1 MTQLTK
7 REQIAFAL
15 FLEQYKLYAD
25 ESVGHMIKRST
36 LHADAFLKHLEE
48 TEPDLKP
55 KEEEKSELLTKD
67 QRAECEKVMNL
78 DCVKETIELLKG
90 ILSDN
95 HKDPEHKN
103 ETIIPFPIGYLIE
116 PKTLVR
122 LMDSRDVRIYSVKSV
137 DLIGT
142 ERNVLLELLDNSECI
157 VRTRPHWIYPVNPKD
172 HPNHPDFKSRRS

>member
-15 FLEQYKLYAD
+15 FLEQYKSDDGYSVD
-25 ESVGHMIKRST
+25 EMIRKSVF
-36 LHADAFLKHLEE
+36 HADSLLKHLSE

-55 KEEEKSELLTKD
+55 KEEERSDLLTKE

-78 DCVKETIELLKG
+78 DCVRETINLLKG
-90 ILSDN
+90 ILSDS
-95 HKDPEHKN
+95 HKKPEHKN

-122 LMDSRDVRIYSVKSV
+122 LMDSRDVRVYLVKSV

-142 ERNVLLELLDNSECI
+142 ERSVLLELLDNSDFI
-157 VRTRPHWIYPVNPKD
+157 VRTCPHLIYPVNPKD
-172 HPNHPDFKSRRS
+172 HPDHPDFKNRRL